1 MTETGNLL
9 ITDVTDSGTL
19 DLGYWCQVKNKM
31 FGETFLSQT
40 AGKIIRTDSQ
50 GGVGPVITEILDQIS
65 IEKFQDINLTC
76 AAQGSPPPSFKWKFQ
91 KTGDIVSTHQVL
103 SLKNLKRHGTF
114 MYTCIAENRFGIDK
128 RDTKVVVRSQIEVF
142 IEPNI
147 KVVDSGSKIK
157 LECNANGYPIQKVKW
172 ILNGKSVK
180 FGVKIKAISSGRT
193 LEIVSANREHE
204 GMYQCFVSNSWQEVQ
219 STAQIVLGGY
229 SNYVNIYGL
238 PVVHELQN
246 VTVAAG
252 QDAVVR
258 CFVSGHPIKNIVW
271 ERDRPSISGYNY
283 VLVNLKEKEPFSEIC
298 SINRGDEPIKISW
311 RRNGRI
317 IILGHGIDIATT
329 KMYSVL
335 QIREVKEIAPK
346 WIMKPIDVHEII
358 GGSATINCKAGG
370 YPEPTIKWAKMK
382 GRKVLTLLRNNNQ
395 QSVYPNGSLHFINI
409 QKIDSGKYSCI
420 ASNGIGEDLVHEINL
435 KIKDVPVITYI
446 NGSISVSKNQA
457 ISLQCNAVGTGT
469 ISIKWIFKNNVLEDN
484 DKRITITRKEHENKI
499 ESILNI
505 NNAKE
510 NLGGIYHCRASNKN
524 GHDEKQLTLR
534 IKGSFE
540 NGETKS
546 MNGTMH
552 RKRSTP
558 TSTLDRRYGRLERPL
573 PMPRNDSKS
582 NLQDEYEIPDYCL
595 LSHFNC
601 ETENLLTGPVF
612 IKEPSSVVEF
622 LNTEGSHIHCAAH
635 GEPHPEIRWFN
646 QDGLVEK
653 SSMKSIPSLVKIY
666 SNGTLEFKR
675 FSTEQFRQ
683 DIHSTVYICSASNLH
698 GTITSSP
705 VSVRAVTKQ
714 QQQQIQ
720 AQVYDEYVVAGN
732 AAVLKCH
739 IPAFY
744 KDDLHVVAWIREDNV
759 IINQENLDSTRKITE
774 TGNLLITEVSPEQPL
789 NLGYWCQVKNKLTG
803 DTFLSQTAGRII
815 LTESQGGVGPVIT
828 DISEI
833 VYVEKGQRVNLT
845 CAGQGSPPP
854 TYKWKYQITGKI
866 VSRSSILTFINE
878 KNHGTSIYTCI
889 TENRFGIDKRGLK
902 TPLEVFIKPSVQV
915 VNSGSEFKL
924 KYRSLVISSASRE
937 DEGMY
942 QCFVSNKWQKVQ
954 STAQIILGYLSPKFL
969 KTFKS
974 RTIQPGP
981 SISLKCAASGEYGCI
996 AKNEVNS
1003 VIYTNKINVYGLPQV
1018 YDLQNVTVA
1027 AGQDAEIRCY
1037 VSGYP
1042 LQEIIWEKAGRF
1054 SNLPKNAE
1062 IEKDGTLIIKAARK
1076 KNSGKYTCLATNGR
1090 SQTSQKSTYIKV
1102 LTKPSLLGFEYQE
1115 MELDENEPFSA
1126 ICSVN
1131 KGDEPIKIYWMKNN
1145 LTVILGHGTD
1155 IATTKMYSVLQIR
1168 EVNGNDA
1175 GNYTC
1180 IARNEAGFDMRTVNL
1195 MVSETPKWHIEPKDV
1210 IGKIG
1215 GIVII
1220 NCKANGYPKPTI
1232 QWVKMK
1238 GRKVI
1243 PFLNTS
1249 ERQILHTNGSL
1260 QFSNIQK
1267 SDAGRYSCI
1276 SSNGIGDDLVKEITL
1291 QIKDIPIISHL
1302 NESVSIKVGVSVYI
1316 HCYAKGEPPVTIA
1329 WSRNG
1334 DVIRQ
1339 DQKWISIMNQRTLS
1353 EIKSILNIKNARESD
1368 GGNYECKASNK
1379 YGHDSKRVKV
1389 NIHQRHFDN
1398 DLKSL
1403 NGTINRKRG
1412 TPTST
1417 YDRRYGKLEMPV
1429 TRNDSKSN
1437 VQEEYEIPDYWIVI
1451 ICKCESNGKITGPIF
1466 IKEPTSGRVEFL
1478 SSEGIQF
1485 DCTAHGDPYPKIQW
1499 LKQDG
1504 FEQEKEVVKI
1514 PSLVEI
1520 HRNGTLGLK
1529 SFRPDQFRQDIHA
1542 TVYRCSAS
1550 NIHGRIISG
1559 PVSVR
1564 GTTKQQQQQIQAQ
1577 VYDEY
1582 VVTGNTGVLKCH
1594 IPAFYKDDLNVVSW
1608 VREDNRV
1615 SPDVFMTHNGHLHI
1629 NSVTAEMNLN
1639 LGYWCQVKN
1648 RITEETFLSQS
1659 AGRIILTDPQGGV
1672 APVITDI
1679 MKTVS
1684 IERGKA
1690 VKLSCAAQGSPPPTY
1705 EWMLDTDNK
1714 VASRQ
1719 YDTIGPLEVSI
1730 RPSLQIADSGSRFS
1744 LSCNV
1749 HGHPIIR
1756 IKWVMNGKTLVEND
1770 NVVISSNGTLN
1781 VLFSTRKDEGMY
1793 QCFAS
1798 NDWEEVQS
1806 TAQVILGDLSPKLT
1820 QVFKSKTLQPGPSIS
1835 LTCIASGRPSPTIKW
1850 MHNGRYLQKNDR
1862 YVFKERSTRN
1872 GTAHSKLIIKSL
1884 RASDGGEYTC
1894 IATNNVSNTSHTA
1907 KVNVYGLPVI
1917 HAIDNVTV
1925 AAEQDALI
1933 RCYVSGHPIINIHWE
1948 RDDIFSNLPENMY
1961 SFNNGTLVMKSAQ
1974 KSNSGH
1980 YSCIAQNGRGQE
1992 DKKSTFIK
2000 VLTKPIL
2007 LGLKYELA
2015 QMEEGDPFSAMCS
2028 VFKGDEP
2035 IKITWKHNNKP
2046 IELKHGTDIA
2056 TTKMYSVLQIRDAK
2070 EQQKGN
2076 YSCIAVNEAGYDTRT
2091 IELKLNL
2098 APKWLIEPENGDA
2111 SLEGSISLHCQASG
2125 NPPPS
2130 IKWVKVKGR
2139 NMKPITNKDSNKVLH
2154 INGTLFI
2161 KNVNHQ
2167 DGGEYSCIASNGV
2180 GRKLVKMIILR
2191 IKNIP
2196 MIKFLSRSIYA
2207 RYGQNVTIMCEVTGG
2222 KMISIQW
2229 VRENEIIQQN
2239 QERFDVKVEKNNN
2252 GLRSTLSITELVE
2265 DDSGKYV
2272 CSARN
2277 NHGDSKKHMQLTVMP
2292 NGNPNEFTKANVSPT
2307 QITQTSQTEIV
2318 LKKDNFQEKSQ
2329 KDAVNVENTANTE
2342 REIDNSLDKSEHE
2355 LSQYDDHALAES
2367 KDPRFDLQNM
2377 NLKAV
2382 VFIVPAAAV
2391 VILLIAVIITIV
2403 VYLVIRNKNM
2413 KNKKNARRSKDYSGI
2428 DTLNRSV
2435 QGKNYDPTRSIDRR
2449 YGKLERPL
2457 PLPNC
2462 ESDQEPYEI
2471 PDY

>member
-271 ERDRPSISGYNY
+271 ER
-283 VLVNLKEKEPFSEIC
+283 V
-298 SINRGDEPIKISW
+298 
-311 RRNGRI
+311 
-317 IILGHGIDIATT
+317 
-329 KMYSVL
+329 
-335 QIREVKEIAPK
+335 APK

-854 TYKWKYQITGKI
+854 TYKWNI
-866 VSRSSILTFINE
+866 RTFN
-878 KNHGTSIYTCI
+878 G
-889 TENRFGIDKRGLK
+889 
-902 TPLEVFIKPSVQV
+902 
-915 VNSGSEFKL
+915 
-924 KYRSLVISSASRE
+924 
-937 DEGMY
+937 
-942 QCFVSNKWQKVQ
+942 
-954 STAQIILGYLSPKFL
+954 
-969 KTFKS
+969 
-974 RTIQPGP
+974 
-981 SISLKCAASGEYGCI
+981 GEYGCI

-1238 GRKVI
+1238 
-1243 PFLNTS
+1243 
-1249 ERQILHTNGSL
+1249 E
-1260 QFSNIQK
+1260 
-1267 SDAGRYSCI
+1267 
-1276 SSNGIGDDLVKEITL
+1276 
-1291 QIKDIPIISHL
+1291 
-1302 NESVSIKVGVSVYI
+1302 
-1316 HCYAKGEPPVTIA
+1316 
-1329 WSRNG
+1329 
-1334 DVIRQ
+1334 
-1339 DQKWISIMNQRTLS
+1339 
-1353 EIKSILNIKNARESD
+1353 
-1368 GGNYECKASNK
+1368 
-1379 YGHDSKRVKV
+1379 
-1389 NIHQRHFDN
+1389 RHFDN